1 MVDGLQG
8 NLIMSK
14 SEYNI
19 TVNGETKSVVI
30 TEDKPLLYV
39 IRDDF
44 NLTGTKLGCG
54 LEQCGSCAVLV
65 DGNKVLSCNRPAVE
79 FVDKEITT
87 IEGIA
92 KNDVL
97 NEIQQSF
104 KKFNAAQ
111 CGYCTSG
118 IIVSLTDLFNKKKSP
133 DRKEIIDN
141 LSGQLCRCGSH
152 ASVLKAVNNLIENR
166 KMNG

>member
-1 MVDGLQG
+1 M
-8 NLIMSK
+8 
-14 SEYNI
+14 
-19 TVNGETKSVVI
+19 
-30 TEDKPLLYV
+30 
-39 IRDDF
+39 
-44 NLTGTKLGCG
+44 
-54 LEQCGSCAVLV
+54 LV

-152 ASVLKAVNNLIENR
+152 ASVLKAVNNLIEKR

>member
-1 MVDGLQG
+1 MNKTEYILNVNGK
-8 NLIMSK
+8 SK
-14 SEYNI
+14 SI
-19 TVNGETKSVVI
+19 VSS
-30 TEDKPLLYV
+30 EDKPLLY
-39 IRDDF
+39 ILRDDF

-65 DGNKVLSCNRPAVE
+65 DGSKVLSCNRPAIE
-79 FVDKEITT
+79 FVNKKITT

-92 KNDVL
+92 KNEVL

-104 KKFNAAQ
+104 KEFNAAQ

-118 IIVSLTDLFNKKKSP
+118 IIVSLTELFNKKKIPES
-133 DRKEIIDN
+133 KEIVES

-152 ASVLKAVNNLIENR
+152 ASVLKAVNNVIKIR
-166 KMNG
+166 KNHG

>member
-1 MVDGLQG
+1 
-8 NLIMSK
+8 MSK

-65 DGNKVLSCNRPAVE
+65 DGNKVLSCNRPAGLLQLKTLLPSTNTAHDPHCSRPQPNLVP
-79 FVDKEITT
+79 VKLKSSLITYNNGLSSVITT
-87 IEGIA
+87 
-92 KNDVL
+92 DLVSPFTVML
-97 NEIQQSF
+97 YSDLL
-104 KKFNAAQ
+104 
-111 CGYCTSG
+111 
-118 IIVSLTDLFNKKKSP
+118 IIKLP
-133 DRKEIIDN
+133 
-141 LSGQLCRCGSH
+141 
-152 ASVLKAVNNLIENR
+152 
-166 KMNG
+166 

>member
-1 MVDGLQG
+1 
-8 NLIMSK
+8 MSK
-14 SEYNI
+14 TEYKLR
-19 TVNGETKSVVI
+19 VNGKSKNI
-30 TEDKPLLYV
+30 FSSEDKPLLY
-39 IRDDF
+39 ILREEF
-44 NLTGTKLGCG
+44 NLIGTKLGCG

-152 ASVLKAVNNLIENR
+152 ASVLKAVNNLIEKR

>member
-1 MVDGLQG
+1 
-8 NLIMSK
+8 MSK
-14 SEYNI
+14 TEYI
-19 TVNGETKSVVI
+19 LRVNGKSKNI
-30 TEDKPLLYV
+30 FSSEDKPLLF
-39 IRDDF
+39 ILRDEF
-44 NLTGTKLGCG
+44 NLIGTKLGCG

-65 DGNKVLSCNRPAVE
+65 DGNKVLSCNRPAIE

-87 IEGIA
+87 IEGIS

-104 KKFNAAQ
+104 KQFNAAQ

-118 IIVSLTDLFNKKKSP
+118 IIVSLTEIFNKKDIP
-133 DRKEIIDN
+133 DRNEIVES

-152 ASVLKAVNNLIENR
+152 ASVLKAVNNVIKNR
-166 KMNG
+166 KNND

>member
-1 MVDGLQG
+1 M
-8 NLIMSK
+8 NK
-14 SEYNI
+14 TEYILN
-19 TVNGETKSVVI
+19 VNGKSKNIVSS
-30 TEDKPLLYV
+30 EDKPLVYIL
-39 IRDDF
+39 RDDF

-65 DGNKVLSCNRPAVE
+65 DGSKVLSCNRPAIE
-79 FVDKEITT
+79 FVNKKITT

-92 KNDVL
+92 KNEVL

-104 KKFNAAQ
+104 KEFNAAQ

-118 IIVSLTDLFNKKKSP
+118 IIVSLTELFNKKKIPES
-133 DRKEIIDN
+133 KEIVES

-152 ASVLKAVNNLIENR
+152 ASVLKAVNNVIKIR
-166 KMNG
+166 KNHGQ

>member
-1 MVDGLQG
+1 
-8 NLIMSK
+8 MSK
-14 SEYNI
+14 TEYI
-19 TVNGETKSVVI
+19 LRVNGKSKNI
-30 TEDKPLLYV
+30 FSSEDKPLLY
-39 IRDDF
+39 ILRDEF
-44 NLTGTKLGCG
+44 NLIGTKLGCG

-65 DGNKVLSCNRPAVE
+65 DGNKVLSCNRPAIE

-87 IEGIA
+87 IEGIS

-104 KKFNAAQ
+104 KQFNAAQ

-118 IIVSLTDLFNKKKSP
+118 IIVSLTELFNKKDIP
-133 DRKEIIDN
+133 DRNEIIES

-152 ASVLKAVNNLIENR
+152 ASVLKAVDNVIENR
-166 KMNG
+166 KNNG

>member
-1 MVDGLQG
+1 M
-8 NLIMSK
+8 NK
-14 SEYNI
+14 TEYILN
-19 TVNGETKSVVI
+19 VNGKSKNIVSS
-30 TEDKPLLYV
+30 EDKPLLY
-39 IRDDF
+39 ILRDDF

-65 DGNKVLSCNRPAVE
+65 DGSKVLSCNRPAIE
-79 FVDKEITT
+79 FVNKKITT

-92 KNDVL
+92 KNKVL

-104 KKFNAAQ
+104 KEFNAAQ

-118 IIVSLTDLFNKKKSP
+118 IIVSLTELFNKKKIPES
-133 DRKEIIDN
+133 KEIVES

-152 ASVLKAVNNLIENR
+152 ASVLKAVNNVIKIR
-166 KMNG
+166 KNHG

>member
-1 MVDGLQG
+1 M
-8 NLIMSK
+8 NK
-14 SEYNI
+14 TEYILN
-19 TVNGETKSVVI
+19 VNGKSKNIVSS
-30 TEDKPLLYV
+30 EDKPLLY
-39 IRDDF
+39 ILRDDF

-65 DGNKVLSCNRPAVE
+65 DGSKVLSCNRPAIE
-79 FVDKEITT
+79 FVNKKITT

-92 KNDVL
+92 KNEVL

-104 KKFNAAQ
+104 KEFNAAQ

-118 IIVSLTDLFNKKKSP
+118 IIVSLTELFNKKKIP
-133 DRKEIIDN
+133 ENKEIVES

-152 ASVLKAVNNLIENR
+152 ASVLKAVNNVIEKR

>member
-1 MVDGLQG
+1 MNKTEYILNV
-8 NLIMSK
+8 NRKSK
-14 SEYNI
+14 NI
-19 TVNGETKSVVI
+19 VSS
-30 TEDKPLLYV
+30 EDKPLLY
-39 IRDDF
+39 ILRDDF

-65 DGNKVLSCNRPAVE
+65 DGSKVLSCNRPAIE
-79 FVDKEITT
+79 FVNKKITT

-92 KNDVL
+92 KNEVL

-104 KKFNAAQ
+104 KEFNAAQ

-118 IIVSLTDLFNKKKSP
+118 IIVSLTELFNKKKIPES
-133 DRKEIIDN
+133 KEIVES

-152 ASVLKAVNNLIENR
+152 ASVLKAVDNVIKIR
-166 KMNG
+166 KNHGQ

>member
-65 DGNKVLSCNRPAVE
+65 EGKKVLSCNRPAVE

-92 KNDVL
+92 KNDIL
-97 NEIQQSF
+97 NEIQLSF
-104 KKFNAAQ
+104 KIFNAAQ

-118 IIVSLTDLFNKKKSP
+118 IIISVTALFDKNKNPSSQEVQKAL
-133 DRKEIIDN
+133 D
-141 LSGQLCRCGSH
+141 GHLCRCGSH
-152 ASVLKAVNNLIENR
+152 SVVLKAIDSLIEN
-166 KMNG
+166 

>member
-1 MVDGLQG
+1 M
-8 NLIMSK
+8 NK
-14 SEYNI
+14 TEYILN
-19 TVNGETKSVVI
+19 VNGKSKNIVSS
-30 TEDKPLLYV
+30 EDKPLLY
-39 IRDDF
+39 ILRDEF

-65 DGNKVLSCNRPAVE
+65 DGSKVLSCNRPAIE
-79 FVDKEITT
+79 FVNKKITT

-92 KNDVL
+92 KNEVL

-104 KKFNAAQ
+104 KEFNAAQ

-118 IIVSLTDLFNKKKSP
+118 IIVSLTELFNKKKIPES
-133 DRKEIIDN
+133 KEIVES

-152 ASVLKAVNNLIENR
+152 ASVLKAVNNVIKIR
-166 KMNG
+166 KNHGQ

>member
-44 NLTGTKLGCG
+44 NLTGTKLG
-54 LEQCGSCAVLV
+54 
-65 DGNKVLSCNRPAVE
+65 LS
-79 FVDKEITT
+79 
-87 IEGIA
+87 
-92 KNDVL
+92 
-97 NEIQQSF
+97 
-104 KKFNAAQ
+104 
-111 CGYCTSG
+111 
-118 IIVSLTDLFNKKKSP
+118 
-133 DRKEIIDN
+133 
-141 LSGQLCRCGSH
+141 
-152 ASVLKAVNNLIENR
+152 LIHI
-166 KMNG
+166 

>member
-1 MVDGLQG
+1 M
-8 NLIMSK
+8 NK
-14 SEYNI
+14 TEYILN
-19 TVNGETKSVVI
+19 VNGKSKNIVSS
-30 TEDKPLLYV
+30 EDKPLLY
-39 IRDDF
+39 ILRDDF

-65 DGNKVLSCNRPAVE
+65 DGSKVLSCNRPAIE
-79 FVDKEITT
+79 FVNKKITT

-92 KNDVL
+92 KNEVL

-104 KKFNAAQ
+104 KEFNAAQ

-118 IIVSLTDLFNKKKSP
+118 IIVSLTELFNKKQIPKS
-133 DRKEIIDN
+133 KEIIET

-152 ASVLKAVNNLIENR
+152 ASVLKAVNNVIKIR
-166 KMNG
+166 KNHGQ

>member
-1 MVDGLQG
+1 
-8 NLIMSK
+8 MSK
-14 SEYNI
+14 TEYI
-19 TVNGETKSVVI
+19 LSVNGKSKNI
-30 TEDKPLLYV
+30 FSSEDKPLLY
-39 IRDDF
+39 ILREEF
-44 NLTGTKLGCG
+44 NLIGTKLGCG

-65 DGNKVLSCNRPAVE
+65 DGNKVLSCNRPAIE

-87 IEGIA
+87 IEGIS

-104 KKFNAAQ
+104 KQFNAAQ

-118 IIVSLTDLFNKKKSP
+118 IIVSLTELFNKKDIP
-133 DRKEIIDN
+133 DRNEIVES

-152 ASVLKAVNNLIENR
+152 VSVLKAVNNVIKNR
-166 KMNG
+166 KNND

>member
-1 MVDGLQG
+1 
-8 NLIMSK
+8 MSK

-65 DGNKVLSCNRPAVE
+65 DGNKILSCNRPAVE

-92 KNDVL
+92 KNDIL

-118 IIVSLTDLFNKKKSP
+118 IIISVTALFDKNKNPSSQEVQKAL
-133 DRKEIIDN
+133 D
-141 LSGQLCRCGSH
+141 GHLCRCGSH
-152 ASVLKAVNNLIENR
+152 SVVLKAIDSLIEN
-166 KMNG
+166 

>member
-1 MVDGLQG
+1 M
-8 NLIMSK
+8 NK
-14 SEYNI
+14 TEYI
-19 TVNGETKSVVI
+19 LRVNGKSKNI
-30 TEDKPLLYV
+30 FSSEDKPLLY
-39 IRDDF
+39 ILRDEF
-44 NLTGTKLGCG
+44 NLIGTKLGCG

-65 DGNKVLSCNRPAVE
+65 DGSKVLSCNRPAIE

-87 IEGIA
+87 IEGIS

-104 KKFNAAQ
+104 KQFNAAQ

-118 IIVSLTDLFNKKKSP
+118 IIVSLTELFNKKDIP
-133 DRKEIIDN
+133 DRNEIVES

-152 ASVLKAVNNLIENR
+152 ASVLKAVNNVIKNR
-166 KMNG
+166 KNND

>member
-1 MVDGLQG
+1 
-8 NLIMSK
+8 MSK
-14 SEYNI
+14 TEYI
-19 TVNGETKSVVI
+19 LRVNGKSKNI
-30 TEDKPLLYV
+30 FSSEDKPLLY
-39 IRDDF
+39 ILRDEF
-44 NLTGTKLGCG
+44 NLIGTKLGCG

-65 DGNKVLSCNRPAVE
+65 DGNKVLSCNRPAIE

-87 IEGIA
+87 IEGIS

-104 KKFNAAQ
+104 KQFNAAQ

-118 IIVSLTDLFNKKKSP
+118 IIVSLTELFNKKDIP
-133 DRKEIIDN
+133 DRNEIVES

-152 ASVLKAVNNLIENR
+152 ASVLKAVDNVIKNR
-166 KMNG
+166 KNND

>member
-1 MVDGLQG
+1 M
-8 NLIMSK
+8 NK
-14 SEYNI
+14 TEYILN
-19 TVNGETKSVVI
+19 VNGKSKNIVSS
-30 TEDKPLLYV
+30 EDKPLLY
-39 IRDDF
+39 ILRDDF

-65 DGNKVLSCNRPAVE
+65 DGSKVLSCNRPAIE
-79 FVDKEITT
+79 FVNKKITT

-92 KNDVL
+92 KNEVL

-104 KKFNAAQ
+104 KEFNAAQ

-118 IIVSLTDLFNKKKSP
+118 IIVSLTELFNKKRIPKS
-133 DRKEIIDN
+133 KEIVES

-152 ASVLKAVNNLIENR
+152 ASVLKAVNNVIEKR

>member
-1 MVDGLQG
+1 MVVGLQG
-8 NLIMSK
+8 DLFMSK

-19 TVNGETKSVVI
+19 TVNGETKSVVSS
-30 TEDKPLLYV
+30 EDKPLLYV

-65 DGNKVLSCNRPAVE
+65 EGNKVLSCNRPAVE
-79 FVDKEITT
+79 FVGKEITT

-92 KNDVL
+92 KNDIL

-104 KKFNAAQ
+104 KEFNAAQ

-118 IIVSLTDLFNKKKSP
+118 IIVSLTDLFNKNKSP
-133 DRKEIIDN
+133 ERKEIVDT

-152 ASVLKAVNNLIENR
+152 ASVLKAVNNVIKNR
-166 KMNG
+166 KNND